1 VTSLRLVLDHMCRV
15 EDAPR
20 ELLERAKKE
29 LSLPNPEYLRRRR
42 MGRWTGNLRS
52 SLTLYRKKGEC
63 GAVLPRG
70 YAGPLLMGAREMG
83 LTWNLEDRRIAWG
96 KKLLSFQGELR
107 PYQEQALAEMI
118 RKQSGVLAAPCG
130 SGKTCM
136 GLALAAHW
144 GEPALVLVHT
154 LDLLEQMEENI
165 RHWLGIS
172 PGVIGG
178 GRWDPSETITVAT
191 VQTLIRRK
199 KELPA
204 LAKQFGTLLLD
215 EAHHVP
221 AATFT
226 GIIQKFPAKYRYGLS
241 ATPEREDGLHPFLYA
256 VMGPLRAQVTP
267 EDLERE
273 GRLLR
278 PHLSW
283 ILTDFRS
290 SLPLQGREDS
300 YTDLMG
306 ELVASSERN
315 RLIVQTAATCLSQ
328 GSCLLLLSERVE
340 HCAFLAAA
348 LEEHF
353 PGKVA
358 CLTGETP
365 RKDRGGILEGVRRG
379 EYSCLVASRIADEG
393 LDIPRLDT
401 ILFATPFRG
410 KAKGWQR
417 IGRIM
422 RAFQGKER
430 PQIYDLLDR
439 QVPLLK
445 AQGRQRFHHIYR
457 DLVENAAF
465 PEE

>member
-1 VTSLRLVLDHMCRV
+1 MSSFRLALDHMCRV
-15 EDAPR
+15 DEAPR
-20 ELLERAKKE
+20 ELLERAKRE
-29 LSLPNPEYLRRRR
+29 LSLPNPEYLRRKR

-52 SLTLYRKKGEC
+52 SLTLYRKKGDA

-70 YAGPLLMGAREMG
+70 YAGSLLLGAREMG
-83 LTWNLEDRRIAWG
+83 LTWDLEDRRIAWG
-96 KKLLSFQGELR
+96 KRVLSFRGELR
-107 PYQEQALAEMI
+107 PYQERALEEMI

-136 GLALAAHW
+136 GLALVAHW

-154 LDLLEQMEENI
+154 LDLLEQMRENVE
-165 RHWLGIS
+165 HWLGVS
-172 PGVIGG
+172 PGIIGG
-178 GRWDPSETITVAT
+178 GHWDPSESITVAT

-199 KELPA
+199 KELPR

-221 AATFT
+221 ATTFT

-283 ILTDFRS
+283 IFTEFRS
-290 SLPLQGREDS
+290 SLQGRGDA
-300 YTDLMG
+300 YTELMG
-306 ELVASSERN
+306 ELVTSSERN
-315 RLIVQTAATCLSQ
+315 RLIVKTAAESLSE
-328 GSCLLLLSERVE
+328 GSCLLVLSERVE
-340 HCAFLAAA
+340 HCVSLAEA
-348 LEEHF
+348 LEKRF
-353 PGKVA
+353 PGKVV

-379 EYSCLVASRIADEG
+379 NFSCLVASRIADEG
-393 LDIPRLDT
+393 LDIPRLDA

-422 RAFQGKER
+422 RAFKGKER
-430 PQIYDLLDR
+430 PRIYDLLDWK
-439 QVPLLK
+439 VPLLK
-445 AQGRQRFHHIYR
+445 AQGRQRFYHIYR
-457 DLVENAAF
+457 NLVENPVF
-465 PEE
+465 PEGV